1 VTRGFLVKKL
11 DIAIFKNKKGSIV
24 GPIRTASGYHVIKIL
39 NKYKKG
45 SKVGLEDV
53 YDKIYQRLLKQK
65 QVVLAVDLLDSLKEK
80 SNVFINSN
88 YQ

>member
-1 VTRGFLVKKL
+1 
-11 DIAIFKNKKGSIV
+11 
-24 GPIRTASGYHVIKIL
+24 
-39 NKYKKG
+39 
-45 SKVGLEDV
+45 V

-65 QVVLAVDLLDSLKEK
+65 QVVLAADLLDSLKEK

>member
-1 VTRGFLVKKL
+1 
-11 DIAIFKNKKGSIV
+11 
-24 GPIRTASGYHVIKIL
+24 
-39 NKYKKG
+39 
-45 SKVGLEDV
+45 VGLEDV